1 MGRIVRPHGLRGLV
15 VVELWTN
22 RVERVQPGVSLHSAV
37 GLLEVL
43 QSSRVGPAGVW
54 TRWLISFRGVEA
66 RETAEAL
73 RDVVLLAPPLPDVDA
88 LWVHELIGSEVV
100 DLTGRS
106 IGFVDSVE
114 ANPASDLL
122 VLADGTLIPLS
133 FVTDRRPGRV
143 TVDAPPGLLEA

>member
-1 MGRIVRPHGLRGLV
+1 LRGLV

-22 RVERVQPGVSLHSAV
+22 RVERVQPGVELHSAV
-37 GLLEVL
+37 GVFEVL
-43 QSSRVGPAGVW
+43 HSSRVGPAGVW

-73 RDVVLLAPPLPDVDA
+73 RDVVLLAAPLPDVDA

-100 DLTGRS
+100 DPSGRS
-106 IGFVDSVE
+106 IGFIDSVE

-133 FVTDRRPGRV
+133 FVTDRRPGQV
-143 TVDAPPGLLEA
+143 TVDTPPGLLEP